1 MEERR
6 RSVVK
11 GISWRCL
18 ATLDTILLALIF
30 TGSARAALSIGSIE
44 LLTKTV
50 WYYAHERAWVN
61 APSASVSQV
70 ARWLGHDSRS
80 RSVVKAVS
88 WRLVGA
94 LDTFLIALLITG
106 RATLSGAIGG
116 TELFTK
122 VPLYYLHERLWAHVH
137 WGKDAPAPLARF
149 AHFPAEVRETLEL
162 LRGYYHLGAA
172 AFYGLLCCVSIFIGA
187 LLVYAAHL
195 SS

>member
-30 TGSARAALSIGSIE
+30 TGSVRAALSIGSIE
-44 LLTKTV
+44 LLTKTL
-50 WYYAHERAWVN
+50 WYYAHERAWLL
-61 APSASVSQV
+61 APEAGVSAF
-70 ARWLGHDSRS
+70 ARLFGNDSRT
-80 RSVVKAVS
+80 RSIAKAMS
-88 WRLVGA
+88 WRAVGA
-94 LDTFLIALLITG
+94 FDTFAVALVITG

-122 VPLYYLHERLWAHVH
+122 VPLYYLHERLWAHVR

-149 AHFPAEVRETLEL
+149 AHLPEEARETLEL
-162 LRGYYHLGAA
+162 LRGYYHLSAA
-172 AFYGLLCCVSIFIGA
+172 VFYGLLCCVSIFIGA
-187 LLVYAAHL
+187 LLVYAVHL